1 MWKPAYGTIEA
12 VCGGC
17 GGTRQQCECE
27 TDGRGVYACSQRCR
41 DLIDDSNTSEADA
54 EQRRQLEAY
63 YRRRDG

>member
-1 MWKPAYGTIEA
+1 MWKPAYGTIEV

-41 DLIDDSNTSEADA
+41 DLIDSNTSEADA